1 MGAVLSRKDTG
12 VMYEPLPTPLADHM
26 TADLPLVADFRT
38 LDGSTFHRL
47 EVIIKRKDGHSGI
60 YCLASDWPKTMAS
73 HLDDAMLIN
82 QSLREQVKTLVAQI
96 DAAERETDTL
106 QNQLINAQG
115 NQQQRQEERRA
126 EIERQNTERADFAAK
141 QDTAWWQWYNTYLR
155 STAWRSIR
163 QRVMDRAN
171 GMCEGC
177 AANYA
182 TQVHHLTYAHVGN
195 EFLWELVAVCDS
207 CHTRYHA
214 ESESRNAA

>member
-1 MGAVLSRKDTG
+1 MDDCAQCQGNPVAEVRVKTFSNGSKQYCQQCIECGQRVSTW
-12 VMYEPLPTPLADHM
+12 LAKTH
-26 TADLPLVADFRT
+26 PLV
-38 LDGSTFHRL
+38 
-47 EVIIKRKDGHSGI
+47 
-60 YCLASDWPKTMAS
+60 LAITDRIPF
-73 HLDDAMLIN
+73 D
-82 QSLREQVKTLVAQI
+82 E
-96 DAAERETDTL
+96 AAEQAFRDRRHATWTQE
-106 QNQLINAQG
+106 I
-115 NQQQRQEERRA
+115 QQRQEERRA
-126 EIERQNTERADFAAK
+126 EIERQNTERANFAAK
-141 QDTAWWQWYNTYLR
+141 QDAAWWQWYNTYLR
-155 STAWRSIR
+155 SAAWRSIR